1 MSTSLP
7 TTQAITNCILLFMCA
22 ADFDRVMKDFPRYY
36 DTIIEGA
43 LSLLEKTLD
52 TNASVENKMTFL
64 RRAVHPA

>member
-1 MSTSLP
+1 
-7 TTQAITNCILLFMCA
+7 MCA